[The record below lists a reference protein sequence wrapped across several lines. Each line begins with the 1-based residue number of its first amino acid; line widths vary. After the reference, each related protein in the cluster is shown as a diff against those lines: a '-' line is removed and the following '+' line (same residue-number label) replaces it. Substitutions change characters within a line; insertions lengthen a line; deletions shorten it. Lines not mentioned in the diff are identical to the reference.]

1 MTDLITTKHIDSSTP
16 NLFIESYY
24 GKGKTVKLHLTKM
37 GSGGGLD
44 VYMEFTL
51 KNALIDK
58 LELAEADNFHLND
71 LGPIVTEITDF
82 MPQAE
87 NCAA

>member
-1 MTDLITTKHIDSSTP
+1 
-16 NLFIESYY
+16 
-24 GKGKTVKLHLTKM
+24 M